1 MATAATSEP
10 AKVERPKGFKLLKAA
25 LSNRKSASMLAFGF
39 SAGLPFALLI
49 GTLNAWLGEVGVNLA
64 TIGVLSWI
72 GLTYSFKF
80 LWSPLVDRLEIPL
93 LNRFGRRK
101 SWIMMCQAI
110 MVAAFI
116 ALALTD
122 PVANIGWFAIFAVIA
137 SFASATQDVAVDA
150 WRIDVADDDV
160 PVELLSAIYQFGY
173 RTASI
178 VGGAVALILAA
189 RMSWSLVY
197 LLMAGL
203 IVVILAFTFGAPDTS
218 RPPKGMMNE
227 ELSRAGEIEP
237 RTRLIA
243 LGIVSVCWAWA
254 IVTIARF
261 MTSMLVIAPGA
272 KPPSVADFTKAY
284 GPWIIVATVFV
295 PLIIAAG
302 VNWLKAHGRGVMA
315 EPDVNHG
322 AGRTAA
328 NHIYGALVS
337 PLAELSARLRWGVL
351 IVLGFI
357 LTYALCYNIW
367 SSFAFPF
374 YLDFLHYSKD
384 EVAFASKLF
393 GIVMTMIGISFA
405 GYLFVRLGRFPTLLL
420 GSILPP
426 TGNLVYA
433 DLAEGG
439 PHIDAVARLL
449 HFPGM
454 ASSIGAGIG
463 AIGRAIPFLQS
474 IGFHDYVYS
483 ARLMRLLMAIS
494 YENISTGIAL
504 TAFIAYL
511 SSIVSKRF
519 TAVQYALLSSL
530 TFLVGTLGRGV
541 AGEAFDTMGYATVFR
556 YTAAFGFLS
565 VLFVTLEWIRTSA
578 EARRVSREAEDLPGA
593 PLPPGT
599 ATPR

>member
-1 MATAATSEP
+1 MTTATTTDSETTP
-10 AKVERPKGFKLLKAA
+10 VSDKPPRPKGWKLMKAA
-25 LSNRKSASMLAFGF
+25 LQTRKSATMLGFGF
-39 SAGLPFALLI
+39 SSGLPFALLI
-49 GTLNAWLGEVGVNLA
+49 GTLNAWLGEVKINLA

-93 LNRFGRRK
+93 LNRIGRRK
-101 SWIMMCQAI
+101 SWILLCQI
-110 MVAAFI
+110 VMVGAFI

-150 WRIDVADDDV
+150 WRIDVADEDT

-178 VGGAVALILAA
+178 VGGAIALVLAA

-203 IVVILAFTFGAPDTS
+203 IFLITLVTFNAPDTE
-218 RPPKGMMNE
+218 RPPRGLMNE
-227 ELSRAGEIEP
+227 LLSQAGEIEP
-237 RTRLIA
+237 RVRLVA
-243 LGIVSVCWAWA
+243 LALVLSCWTWA

-261 MTSMLVIAPGA
+261 MTSMLEVAPGA
-272 KPPSVADFTKAY
+272 KPPSVSDFTKAT

-295 PLIIAAG
+295 PLAVAATM
-302 VNWLKAHGRGVMA
+302 NWLKARHQNVMA
-315 EPDVNHG
+315 NADIDHG
-322 AGRTAA
+322 PGRTAA
-328 NHIYGALVS
+328 NHMYGALVS
-337 PLAELSARLRWGVL
+337 PLAELSGRLGFGVL
-351 IVLGFI
+351 IVMGFV

-393 GIVMTMIGISFA
+393 GIVMTMIGISLA
-405 GYLFVRLGRFPTLLL
+405 GYLFTRIGRFPTVLI
-420 GSILPP
+420 GAILPP

-439 PHIDAVARLL
+439 AHIDAVAHVLMLDRLATLFGSDERMVRLL
-449 HFPGM
+449 
-454 ASSIGAGIG
+454 
-463 AIGRAIPFLQS
+463 L
-474 IGFHDYVYS
+474 
-483 ARLMRLLMAIS
+483 AIS
-494 YENISTGIAL
+494 YENISTGLAL
-504 TAFIAYL
+504 TAFVAYL
-511 SSIVSKRF
+511 SSIVSKKF

-530 TFLVGTLGRGV
+530 TFLVGSLGRGV
-541 AGEAFDTMGYATVFR
+541 AGEAFDTLGYATVFR
-556 YTAAFGFLS
+556 YTAAFGFIS
-565 VLFVTLEWIRTSA
+565 VLFVTLEWIRTS
-578 EARRVSREAEDLPGA
+578 RRAAREANAETAGSTEE